1 MKPEECE
8 VVIGQVAAAHGIH
21 GEVRVRPEPDSVER
35 FRDLK
40 EVCLRHEEREWV
52 VPVERSRRHGK
63 EIILTLAGV
72 TTVPAARRLQGAL
85 VAIPKAERREL
96 PPGEYFI
103 DDLIG
108 LDVYTTDGRLL
119 GQLEEVI
126 QLPANDVYVVGE
138 YLYPA
143 VRDYVTEI
151 DLEGRRVIVRPPE
164 ESFAE

>member
-1 MKPEECE
+1 VK
-8 VVIGQVAAAHGIH
+8 VH
-21 GEVRVRPEPDSVER
+21 PEPDSIER
-35 FRDLK
+35 FRGLE
-40 EVCLRHEEREWV
+40 EVCLRHEERQWV

-72 TTVPAARRLQGAL
+72 ETVPAARRLQGAL
-85 VAIPKAERREL
+85 VAIPRAERREL
-96 PPGEYFI
+96 QPGEYFI

-119 GQLEEVI
+119 GKVEDVL

-143 VRDYVTEI
+143 VHDYVTEI
-151 DLEGRRVIVRPPE
+151 DMEGRRIVVRPPE
-164 ESFAE
+164 ETFAE